1 MAPQAEV
8 ALFSLCL
15 ESYFNRDVKQMNEM
29 KSVPDGIKTRSVIL
43 KENISNL
50 EICSKIIKLKKG
62 IKKFKKSLR
71 CGTN

>member
-43 KENISNL
+43 KENISEFGNMQ
-50 EICSKIIKLKKG
+50 
-62 IKKFKKSLR
+62 
-71 CGTN
+71 